1 MNPSKIILSQEKIE
15 MSEYEKEL
23 MNLSYSEL
31 KERYDKAFNKAVSS
45 EKPNIQDKKQ
55 LQLLQNEI
63 DTREIELIIL
73 Y

>member
-1 MNPSKIILSQEKIE
+1 MKPSKIILSQEKIE
-15 MSEYEKEL
+15 MIEYEKEL

-31 KERYDKAFNKAVSS
+31 KDRYDKIFNKVVSS
-45 EKPNIQDKKQ
+45 KHSRQ

-63 DTREIELIIL
+63 DTLELIIL

>member
-15 MSEYEKEL
+15 MIEYEKEL

-31 KERYDKAFNKAVSS
+31 KDRYDKIFNKVVSS

-63 DTREIELIIL
+63 DIREIELIIL

>member
-15 MSEYEKEL
+15 IIEYEKEL

-31 KERYDKAFNKAVSS
+31 KDRYDKIFNKVVSS

>member
-15 MSEYEKEL
+15 MIEYEKEL

-31 KERYDKAFNKAVSS
+31 KERYDKIFNKVVSS

-63 DTREIELIIL
+63 DIREIELMIL

>member
-15 MSEYEKEL
+15 MIEYEKEL

-31 KERYDKAFNKAVSS
+31 KERYDKIFNKVVSS

-63 DTREIELIIL
+63 DTREIELMIL

>member
-15 MSEYEKEL
+15 MIEYEKEL

-31 KERYDKAFNKAVSS
+31 KDRYDKIFNKVVSS

-55 LQLLQNEI
+55 LQLFQNEI

>member
-15 MSEYEKEL
+15 MIEYEKEL

-31 KERYDKAFNKAVSS
+31 KERYDKVFNKVVSS

-63 DTREIELIIL
+63 DIREIEPIIL

>member
-1 MNPSKIILSQEKIE
+1 MKPSKIILSQEKIE
-15 MSEYEKEL
+15 MIEYEKEL

-31 KERYDKAFNKAVSS
+31 KDRYDKIFNKVVSS

-63 DTREIELIIL
+63 DIREIELIIL

>member
-1 MNPSKIILSQEKIE
+1 MKPSKIILSQEKIE
-15 MSEYEKEL
+15 MIEYEKEL

-31 KERYDKAFNKAVSS
+31 KDRYDKIFNKVVSS

>member
-1 MNPSKIILSQEKIE
+1 MNPSKIILFQEKIE
-15 MSEYEKEL
+15 MIEYEKEL

-31 KERYDKAFNKAVSS
+31 KDRYDKIFNKVVSS

>member
-15 MSEYEKEL
+15 MIEYEKEL

-31 KERYDKAFNKAVSS
+31 KDRYDKIFNKVVSS

-63 DTREIELIIL
+63 DIREIEPIIL

>member
-15 MSEYEKEL
+15 MIKYEKEL

-31 KERYDKAFNKAVSS
+31 KDRYDKIFNKVVSS
-45 EKPNIQDKKQ
+45 KHSRQ

-63 DTREIELIIL
+63 DTLELIIL

>member
-15 MSEYEKEL
+15 MIEYEKEL

-31 KERYDKAFNKAVSS
+31 KDRYDKVFNKVVSS

-63 DTREIELIIL
+63 DIREIELIIL

>member
-15 MSEYEKEL
+15 MIEYEKEL

-31 KERYDKAFNKAVSS
+31 KDRYDKIFNKVVSS